1 MRNLFA
7 SGLFSRIRFALVLVI
22 AAAVAGCG
30 GGGGGAAGTSGGSTS
45 CPGGFIT
52 CSGSGGSGTDSGTGS
67 TTTTSP
73 KVTVSIVDGAGAVT
87 TTLPSSGSVTVNAT
101 VTNAAGAAVSGAVV
115 TFTTDSSLGTFSPAS
130 GTALTTNGVA
140 TIQMSV
146 ASLTAAGAAAVTAAA
161 TVDSI
166 AVSGGAT
173 YQVGAANLTLTN
185 FTISETEIDAYGT
198 STVAVTV
205 NVNGQPTS
213 SPLTVGFASGCA
225 SSGKATLASSVQTV
239 NGVATATYTDKGCNS
254 SDTITVTVLDKTVQ
268 GTIKS
273 AGPAA
278 ANIQFVSATPG
289 TIALKGTAGLVDVS
303 TVIFKVVDATGNAVP
318 SANVDFYLSNWTGGI
333 RLDDK
338 TQAQVDALTATTGG
352 VTSVLGKV
360 RKQTAANGTVS
371 VTVQSGSNP
380 ASVWVLAKLKDST
393 LETQSSKLVISTGL
407 PTQDRFSLSVGTHNI
422 EGWGYDGIQSSLT
435 VYAFDRVGNPVPN
448 GTTVNFVTEGAG
460 VSPSPGVC
468 SILDA
473 TCTVQFV
480 SGERRPQGESVGVC
494 LNAAGNQVPSTDAGA
509 VASTC
514 VYSGRVTVLAY
525 ANGEESFDDTNGD
538 NLYQT
543 TETHRRLGDAYVD
556 SNEDGSWASTEQYF
570 PFAGA
575 GDNANTGA
583 NCPADYVRYG
593 NVKSKAATCNSTWG
607 QAQVRRDQVIV
618 LSGSAVSNIYA
629 LSRNSYIA
637 AGERTVYVG
646 DTFGG
651 ATGASCSAS
660 FDFRI
665 SDLNNNVLPAGTAI
679 EVDIN
684 DVQYLQSGSPDP
696 LNVEVR
702 IGNPKVLDTTIPGG
716 TTHSVTMRGTKCIS
730 IPSGSLTLKA
740 TTPKGLISYLPVRV
754 NSTEALTLTAQSS
767 NVSTTASGSLLAVVT
782 DADFGVSTATCAAS
796 FDLNLAD
803 TNGTLPTGA
812 QLNSGP
818 VGVVSGSVSYQI
830 TSTPPAIA
838 TAAAPAS
845 LSFITNAGGLTHR
858 VRFQGTGCIATTT
871 PSGYID
877 STVTLAVPTTRGRL
891 TYIPVTVRRIP

>member
-1 MRNLFA
+1 M
-7 SGLFSRIRFALVLVI
+7 
-22 AAAVAGCG
+22 
-30 GGGGGAAGTSGGSTS
+30 
-45 CPGGFIT
+45 
-52 CSGSGGSGTDSGTGS
+52 
-67 TTTTSP
+67 
-73 KVTVSIVDGAGAVT
+73 SIVDGAGAVT

-185 FTISETEIDAYGT
+185 FTISKTEIDAYGT

-213 SPLTVGFASGCA
+213 SPLTVGLASGCA

-273 AGPAA
+273 AGPAP
-278 ANIQFVSATPG
+278 ANIQFVTATPG

-303 TVIFKVVDATGNAVP
+303 TVTFKVVDATGNAVP

-333 RLDDK
+333 KLDDK
-338 TQAQVDALTATTGG
+338 TQAQVDALTSP
-352 VTSVLGKV
+352 VGKV
-360 RKQTAANGTVS
+360 RKQTAADGTVS
-371 VTVQSGSNP
+371 VTVQAGSNP
-380 ASVWVLAKLKDST
+380 TSVWVLAKLKDST

-575 GDNANTGA
+575 LDNVNTGA
-583 NCPADYVRYG
+583 NCPVDYVRYG
-593 NVKSKAATCNSTWG
+593 NVKSKAATCNTTWG

-618 LSGSAVSNIYA
+618 LSGSEVKNIYA
-629 LSRNSYIA
+629 SSRNSYKEN
-637 AGERTVYVG
+637 GWVYVG

-660 FDFRI
+660 FDIRI
-665 SDLNNNVLPAGTAI
+665 SDLNNNVLPAGTLI
-679 EVDIN
+679 EVDTN
-684 DVQYLQSGSPDP
+684 DVQYFQSGSPDP
-696 LNVEVR
+696 VNVEVR

-716 TTHSVTMRGTKCIS
+716 TIHSVTMRGTKCIS
-730 IPSGSLTLKA
+730 IPSGSLKLKA
-740 TTPKGLISYLPVRV
+740 TTPKGLISYIPARV
-754 NSTEALTLTAQSS
+754 NDAQDITAAGFSVVGAS
-767 NVSTTASGSLLAVVT
+767 ANVESVTNNRPVVLIK
-782 DADFGVSTATCAAS
+782 DAGFDVGGTCSAS
-796 FDLNLAD
+796 FDLSITD
-803 TNGTLPTGA
+803 TGGVLPTTA
-812 QLNSGP
+812 QWNSVLFGVLEDNSVRYESVP
-818 VGVVSGSVSYQI
+818 VPPATTATSIASAALSFPLSGSVR
-830 TSTPPAIA
+830 
-838 TAAAPAS
+838 
-845 LSFITNAGGLTHR
+845 THR
-858 VRFQGTGCIATTT
+858 VSLQGVGCTA
-871 PSGYID
+871 
-877 STVTLAVPTTRGRL
+877 STVITNGSVSLRVPTTTGRL
-891 TYIPVTVRRIP
+891 ATIPVTVRRAP

>member
-7 SGLFSRIRFALVLVI
+7 SGLFSRIRFALVFVL
-22 AAAVAGCG
+22 AALIAGCG
-30 GGGGGAAGTSGGSTS
+30 GGGGGGASGGSTS
-45 CPGGFIT
+45 CPGGFIA
-52 CSGSGGSGTDSGTGS
+52 CSGSGSSGTGSGTGS

-173 YQVGAANLTLTN
+173 YQVGAANLALTN
-185 FTISETEIDAYGT
+185 FTISKTEIDAYGT

-213 SPLTVGFASGCA
+213 SPLTVGLASGCA

-273 AGPAA
+273 AGPAV

-303 TVIFKVVDATGNAVP
+303 TVTFKVVDATGNAVP

-333 RLDDK
+333 KLDDK
-338 TQAQVDALTATTGG
+338 TQAQVDALTSPT
-352 VTSVLGKV
+352 GKV
-360 RKQTAANGTVS
+360 RKQTAADGTVS
-371 VTVQSGSNP
+371 VTVQAGSNP
-380 ASVWVLAKLKDST
+380 TSVWVLAKLKDST

-422 EGWGYDGIQSSLT
+422 EGWQHDGVQSSLT

-494 LNAAGNQVPSTDAGA
+494 LNDAGSQVPSTDVGA

-575 GDNANTGA
+575 IDNANTGA
-583 NCPADYVRYG
+583 NCPTNYIRYG
-593 NVKSKAATCNSTWG
+593 TAKSKANTCNTTWG

-660 FDFRI
+660 FDIRI

-679 EVDIN
+679 EVDTN
-684 DVQYLQSGSPDP
+684 NVQYLQAGTPDP
-696 LNVEVR
+696 VNVEVR

-716 TTHSVTMRGTKCIS
+716 TTHSVTLRGAKCIS

-740 TTPKGLISYLPVRV
+740 TTPTENFISYIPVKV
-754 NSTEALTLTAQSS
+754 NEAESLTLTAKSS
-767 NVSTTASGSLLAVVT
+767 NVIATANGSLRATVT
-782 DADFGVSTATCAAS
+782 DADFGVNTATCAAS

-803 TNGTLPTGA
+803 MNGTLPTSS
-812 QLNSGP
+812 QLAAGP
-818 VGVVSGSVSYQI
+818 LGVVSGSVSYQI
-830 TSTPPAIA
+830 ASTTPPAVS

-858 VRFQGTGCIATTT
+858 VSFQGTGCIATTT
-871 PSGYID
+871 PPGSID

-891 TYIPVTVRRIP
+891 TYIPVTVRRLP